1 MNLMNGGGG
10 VSLFDKFE
18 KKTGVKMDEVFKL
31 AQSLQG
37 ANFKDEKTIRN
48 VIKKVSSL
56 ANRPVSK
63 EKENM
68 IVKAILDGK
77 VPKDMASMEKMMKK
91 KK

>member
-1 MNLMNGGGG
+1 M
-10 VSLFDKFE
+10 FDKFE

-37 ANFKDEKTIRN
+37 ADFKDEKTIRK
-48 VIKKVSSL
+48 VIKKVSAL

-63 EKENM
+63 QKEDM
-68 IVKAILDGK
+68 IVKAILDGN
-77 VPKDMASMEKMMKK
+77 VPKDLSSIEKMMKK